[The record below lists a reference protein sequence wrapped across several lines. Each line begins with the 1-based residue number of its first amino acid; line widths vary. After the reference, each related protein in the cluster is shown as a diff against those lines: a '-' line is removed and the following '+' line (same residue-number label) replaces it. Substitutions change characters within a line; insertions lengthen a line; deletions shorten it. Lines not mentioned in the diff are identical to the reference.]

1 MICCKITA
9 DYTII
14 CRNFEAILKQL
25 SQNGIVL
32 WDNQKLYFANVDNPK
47 IGETF
52 VKKVLKKNNC
62 NNFFLEIYNATHEP
76 CENDSANYWIENQL
90 VAIGYAEVEKN
101 QQDLL
106 KQMSEQ
112 LTQID
117 EELTKALSQPKEDTA
132 TDQ

>member
-14 CRNFEAILKQL
+14 CQNFEAILKQL

-62 NNFFLEIYNATHEP
+62 NNFFLEIYNAKHEP
-76 CENDSANYWIENQL
+76 RENDSANYWIENQL

-117 EELTKALSQPKEDTA
+117 EELTKALSQPKKGTA
-132 TDQ
+132 ADQ